1 MAPDPSQRK
10 SSLTGLSTQRLAV
23 LFVTLVAVALLGLV
37 AWQGWTSRVQVLR
50 EAGMDAANLA
60 HSLAQHADDTF
71 EEADASLSSV
81 IERVETDGMGPN
93 QIGRL
98 HSVLQTQQRFI
109 GQLAGLFIYDEHGRW
124 MVTSNDQDPP
134 NVNNS
139 DREYFRY
146 HMNNADRGAHIGP
159 AIQSRTTHEWVIPLS
174 RRINHPDGS
183 FAGVALA
190 TLRLSYFNEFY
201 NGFDLDAKGVIVLAL
216 RDGTI
221 LTRRPYDE
229 NAVGAS
235 LAKARLF
242 TNLLP
247 MSPVGSEMAR
257 SMVDGIERM
266 YAYRQ
271 AEEYPIVSMA
281 AASKEAIF
289 AEWAANL
296 ARSALI
302 LAIILIALALCAH
315 VLIRQIRH
323 SQKTEAELRN
333 AHAALHKLAMQ
344 DSLTGLANRRQLD
357 AALPDEIGRARRG
370 GKPLSLIMLDIDHF
384 KRFNDLYGHPAGDE
398 CIKAVGQ
405 AVLGCCGRSGDL
417 VVRYGGEE
425 LLVLLPECDDG
436 GAQRMAEKILH
447 AVRQLQMHHAGND
460 TGHVT
465 ISAGVHVM
473 RVDDPALRAQSLIQ
487 AADQALYRAK
497 SQGRNRL
504 CISRPSALEQ
514 PHLA

>member
-1 MAPDPSQRK
+1 MPVAPTYRQTMP
-10 SSLTGLSTQRLAV
+10 TGLSTQRLAV
-23 LFVTLVAVALLGLV
+23 LFVILVTLALLALV
-37 AWQGWTSRVQVLR
+37 GWQSWTSRAQALR

-81 IERVETDGMGPN
+81 IERVETDGMGPG
-93 QIGRL
+93 QISRL
-98 HSVLQTQQRFI
+98 HAVLQSQQRFI
-109 GQLAGLFIYDEHGRW
+109 GQLAGLFVYDEQGRW
-124 MVTSNDQDPP
+124 VVTSNETDPL
-134 NVNNS
+134 NANNA

-146 HMNNADRGAHIGP
+146 HMNNPDRGPHVGA
-159 AIQSRTTHEWVIPLS
+159 AIQSRSTHEWVIPLS

-221 LTRRPYDE
+221 LTRRPFDA

-235 LAKARLF
+235 IAKARLF
-242 TNLLP
+242 TDLLP
-247 MSPVGSEMAR
+247 VSPVGNEMAR

-281 AASKEAIF
+281 ATSKEAIF
-289 AEWAANL
+289 AEWEANL
-296 ARSALI
+296 ARSAGFVAI
-302 LAIILIALALCAH
+302 VLAAMALCAL
-315 VLIRQIRH
+315 VLLRQIRH
-323 SQKTEAELRN
+323 GLKTEAELRN

-370 GKPLSLIMLDIDHF
+370 GKSLGLIMLDIDHF

-425 LLVLLPECDDG
+425 LLVLLPECDED
-436 GAQRMAEKILH
+436 GAQRMAEKILN
-447 AVRQLQMHHAGND
+447 AVRQLQLHHAGND
-460 TGHVT
+460 TGYVT

-473 RVDDPALRAQSLIQ
+473 RTDDPALRAQSLIQ
-487 AADQALYRAK
+487 AADQALYQAK
-497 SQGRNRL
+497 SLGRNRL
-504 CISRPSALEQ
+504 CLSRPNSPE
-514 PHLA
+514 HVRLA